1 MKHFY
6 LIILLISVQFIFSQA
21 TSRIL
26 LIGQVK
32 CDEIKDYNVIVFN
45 VNSRS
50 GSVVKNDGN
59 FEINAKI
66 RDTLV
71 FSSINFF
78 TKKIVLEN
86 ENFTANPF
94 IVKLELKINNLD
106 EVKVSNN
113 NAKYNSIQENT
124 QKYVDKKY
132 IDDEKSHLKN
142 RNIFTGEIE
151 NGTDFIRLF
160 KDVIKLFK
168 SKKPKQIDYFANV
181 DFTDLVLRK
190 VKYTYFTNTLKL
202 KDEEIRLFLLF
213 CENDEKAKD
222 LSRYKTNFELM
233 DFLFNKNKEFNTI
246 KSQSK
251 WEK

>member
-6 LIILLISVQFIFSQA
+6 LTIFLISIQLIFSQT

-32 CDEIKDYNVIVFN
+32 CDETKVDNVIVFN

-50 GSVVKNDGN
+50 GSVVKNEGN

-71 FSSINFF
+71 FSSINFLS
-78 TKKIVLEN
+78 KKIVLEN
-86 ENFTANPF
+86 ENFTANSF
-94 IVKLELKINNLD
+94 IVKLELKINNLE

-113 NAKYNSIQENT
+113 NAKYNPIKENT
-124 QKYVDKKY
+124 QKYVDKQFF
-132 IDDEKSHLKN
+132 DDNSSSPKN
-142 RNIFTGEIE
+142 PNVYDGQTPGINFV
-151 NGTDFIRLF
+151 RLF
-160 KDVIKLFK
+160 KDVVKLFK
-168 SKKPKQIDYFANV
+168 KKNPKQTDYFANV

-202 KDEEIRLFLLF
+202 KDEEIRLFLVF

-233 DFLFNKNKEFNTI
+233 DFLFNKNKEFIAI
-246 KSQSK
+246 KNESK
-251 WEK
+251 

>member
-6 LIILLISVQFIFSQA
+6 LTIFLISVQLIFSQTNA
-21 TSRIL
+21 RIL

-32 CDEIKDYNVIVFN
+32 CDETKINNVVVFN
-45 VNSRS
+45 VNSRN

-86 ENFTANPF
+86 ENFTENPF
-94 IVKLELKINNLD
+94 IVKLELKINNLE

-113 NAKYNSIQENT
+113 NAKYNKIEENT
-124 QKYVDKKY
+124 QKYVDKQFF
-132 IDDEKSHLKN
+132 DDNSSSPKN
-142 RNIFTGEIE
+142 PNVYDGQTAGINFV
-151 NGTDFIRLF
+151 RLF
-160 KDVIKLFK
+160 KDVVKLFK
-168 SKKPKQIDYFANV
+168 KKNPKQTDYFANI
-181 DFTDLVLRK
+181 DFTELVLRK

-202 KDEEIRLFLLF
+202 KDEEIRLFLVF
-213 CENDEKAKD
+213 CENDERAKD

-233 DFLFNKNKEFNTI
+233 DFLFNKNKEFSII
-246 KSQSK
+246 KNETK
-251 WEK
+251 